1 MYFVDFYD
9 KNPYNFF
16 ITIIRKKTLCGGIH
30 MPRIK
35 TSELV
40 PGMITAEDVFNYNN
54 QLILPKGLELTDKS
68 ITKLEFYSIL
78 YVNIESQEQPSA
90 PAKTEIEEVIEQ
102 DKRSYSEKIM
112 NSESYKKFRQ
122 NFVQEVSQIKNSI
135 NDVVERNAPINTDT
149 LLSEVD
155 RLVTLD
161 TTATSYSV
169 FDMLHN
175 MREFDDATFVHC
187 LNVSLIC
194 TVFAKWLKLSP
205 EDVRLA
211 SICGLLHDIGKLK
224 IPEEIITK
232 PSRLTDQEY
241 NIIKKHTIEGYNIL
255 KKQNIDEHIKNAAL
269 MHHEKND
276 GTGYPLGLKG
286 NKIDYFARL
295 VAIADVYDATTSARV
310 YRGPLCPFKVIE
322 LFEQEGYD
330 KYDAQM
336 IIIFLENI
344 VNTYMNNQVRLSNGK
359 IGEIV
364 FINKMHLAF
373 PMVKCGDEF
382 IDLSV
387 DKNIHIEAII

>member
-1 MYFVDFYD
+1 
-9 KNPYNFF
+9 
-16 ITIIRKKTLCGGIH
+16 

-40 PGMITAEDVFNYNN
+40 PGMIIAEDVYNYNN
-54 QLILPKGLELTDKS
+54 QLILPQGMELTDKS

-78 YVNIESQEQPSA
+78 YVNVKEFENQKVAEKS
-90 PAKTEIEEVIEQ
+90 EIEQVIEQ
-102 DKRSYSEKIM
+102 DKLSYSEKIT
-112 NSESYKKFRQ
+112 NSESYIKFRAS
-122 NFVQEVSQIKNSI
+122 FVEEVAQIKNSI

-161 TTATSYSV
+161 TSATSYSV

-187 LNVSLIC
+187 LNVSLIS

-205 EDVRLA
+205 EDVKMA
-211 SICGLLHDIGKLK
+211 SVCGLLHDIGKLK

-255 KKQNIDEHIKNAAL
+255 KKQQIDEHIKNAAL
-269 MHHEKND
+269 MHHEKYD
-276 GTGYPLGLKG
+276 GSGYPLALRGD
-286 NKIDYFARL
+286 KIDYFARL

-322 LFEQEGYD
+322 LFEQEGYE

-336 IIIFLENI
+336 IMVFLENI

-382 IDLSV
+382 IDLSI
-387 DKNIHIEAII
+387 DKDIHIEAII

>member
-1 MYFVDFYD
+1 
-9 KNPYNFF
+9 
-16 ITIIRKKTLCGGIH
+16 
-30 MPRIK
+30 MPRLK
-35 TSELV
+35 TSDLL

-54 QLILPKGLELTDKS
+54 QLILPRGLTLTDKS

-78 YVNIESQEQPSA
+78 YVNIENATA
-90 PAKTEIEEVIEQ
+90 PVVTEKTEIEEVIEQ
-102 DKRSYSEKIM
+102 DKRSYSEKIT
-112 NSESYKKFRQ
+112 NSESYKKFRKS
-122 NFVQEVSQIKNSI
+122 FVEEVAQIKDSI
-135 NDVVERNAPINTDT
+135 NDMVERNVPINTDT
-149 LLSEVD
+149 LIKEVD
-155 RLVTLD
+155 HLITLD
-161 TTATSYSV
+161 TSATSYSV

-175 MREFDDATFVHC
+175 MREFNDATFVHC

-194 TVFAKWLKLSP
+194 TVFAKWLNLSP
-205 EDVRLA
+205 GDVRLA

-224 IPEEIITK
+224 IPEEIISK
-232 PSRLTDQEY
+232 PSRLTEEEF

-255 KKQNIDEHIKNAAL
+255 KVQKIDEHIKNAAL
-269 MHHEKND
+269 MHHEKYD
-276 GTGYPLGLKG
+276 GTGYPLGLRG

-322 LFEQEGYD
+322 LFEQEGYE

-336 IIIFLENI
+336 ILVFLENI

-359 IGEIV
+359 QGEIV
-364 FINKMHLAF
+364 FINKMHLAY

-387 DKNIHIEAII
+387 DKTIHIEAII

>member
-1 MYFVDFYD
+1 
-9 KNPYNFF
+9 
-16 ITIIRKKTLCGGIH
+16 

-40 PGMITAEDVFNYNN
+40 PGMVTAEDVFNYNN
-54 QLILPKGLELTDKS
+54 QLILPRGLELTDKA

-78 YVNIESQEQPSA
+78 YVNVEEFEEKEVPVKS
-90 PAKTEIEEVIEQ
+90 EIEQVIEQ
-102 DKRSYSEKIM
+102 DKLSYSEKIT
-112 NSESYKKFRQ
+112 NSESYKKFRKT
-122 NFVQEVSQIKNSI
+122 FVQEVAQIKNSI

-155 RLVTLD
+155 RLATLD

-232 PSRLTDQEY
+232 PSRLTEQEY

-255 KKQNIDEHIKNAAL
+255 KKQDIDEHIKNAAL
-269 MHHEKND
+269 MHHEKYD
-276 GTGYPLGLKG
+276 GTGYPLSLKG

-336 IIIFLENI
+336 IITFLENI

-359 IGEIV
+359 QGEIV

>member
-1 MYFVDFYD
+1 
-9 KNPYNFF
+9 
-16 ITIIRKKTLCGGIH
+16 

-35 TSELV
+35 TSKLV
-40 PGMITAEDVFNYNN
+40 PGMVTAEDVFNYSN
-54 QLILPKGLELTDKS
+54 QLILPRGLKLTDKI

-78 YVNIESQEQPSA
+78 YVNVEDFEETEA
-90 PAKTEIEEVIEQ
+90 PAPSQSEIEKVIEQ
-102 DKRSYSEKIM
+102 DQLSYSEKIT
-112 NSESYKKFRQ
+112 NSESYIKFRQ
-122 NFVQEVSQIKNSI
+122 NFVKEVSQIKNSI
-135 NDVVERNAPINTDT
+135 NDMVDRNVPINTDN
-149 LLSEVD
+149 LLKEVD

-161 TTATSYSV
+161 TASTSYSV

-211 SICGLLHDIGKLK
+211 SLCGLLHDIGKLK
-224 IPEEIITK
+224 IPEEILTK
-232 PSRLTDQEY
+232 PSRLTEQEY
-241 NIIKKHTIEGYNIL
+241 TIIKKHTIEGYNIL
-255 KKQNIDEHIKNAAL
+255 KKQSINEHIKNAAL
-269 MHHEKND
+269 MHHEKYD
-276 GTGYPLGLKG
+276 GTGYPLGLKAK
-286 NKIDYFARL
+286 KIDYFARL

-344 VNTYMNNQVRLSNGK
+344 VNTYMNNKVRLSNGQ

-382 IDLSV
+382 VDLSI
-387 DKNIHIEAII
+387 DRKIHIEAII

>member
-1 MYFVDFYD
+1 
-9 KNPYNFF
+9 
-16 ITIIRKKTLCGGIH
+16 

-40 PGMITAEDVFNYNN
+40 PGMIIAEDVYNYNN
-54 QLILPKGLELTDKS
+54 QLILPQGMELTDKS

-78 YVNIESQEQPSA
+78 YVNVKEFENQKVAEKS
-90 PAKTEIEEVIEQ
+90 EIEQVIEQ
-102 DKRSYSEKIM
+102 DKLSYSEKIT
-112 NSESYKKFRQ
+112 NSESYIKFRAS
-122 NFVQEVSQIKNSI
+122 FVEEVAQIKNSI

-161 TTATSYSV
+161 TSATSYSV

-187 LNVSLIC
+187 LNVSLIS

-205 EDVRLA
+205 EDVKMA
-211 SICGLLHDIGKLK
+211 SVCGLLHDIGKLK

-255 KKQNIDEHIKNAAL
+255 KKQQIDEHIKNAAL
-269 MHHEKND
+269 MHHEKYD
-276 GTGYPLGLKG
+276 GTGYPLALRGD
-286 NKIDYFARL
+286 KIDYFARL

-322 LFEQEGYD
+322 LFEQEGYE

-336 IIIFLENI
+336 IMVFLENI

-382 IDLSV
+382 IDLSI
-387 DKNIHIEAII
+387 DKDIHIEAII

>member
-1 MYFVDFYD
+1 
-9 KNPYNFF
+9 
-16 ITIIRKKTLCGGIH
+16 

-40 PGMITAEDVFNYNN
+40 PGMIIAEDVYNYNN
-54 QLILPKGLELTDKS
+54 QLILPRGMELTDKS

-78 YVNIESQEQPSA
+78 YVNVKKFENQ
-90 PAKTEIEEVIEQ
+90 KTAEKSEIEQVIEQ
-102 DKRSYSEKIM
+102 DKLSYSEKIT
-112 NSESYKKFRQ
+112 NSESYIKFRAS
-122 NFVQEVSQIKNSI
+122 FVEEVAQIKNSI

-161 TTATSYSV
+161 TSATSYSV

-187 LNVSLIC
+187 LNVSLIS

-205 EDVRLA
+205 EDVKMA
-211 SICGLLHDIGKLK
+211 SVCGLLHDIGKLK

-255 KKQNIDEHIKNAAL
+255 KKQQIDEHIKNAAL
-269 MHHEKND
+269 MHHEKYD
-276 GTGYPLGLKG
+276 GTGYPLALRGD
-286 NKIDYFARL
+286 KIDYFARL

-330 KYDAQM
+330 KYDAKM
-336 IIIFLENI
+336 IMVFLENI

-382 IDLSV
+382 IDLSINKDV
-387 DKNIHIEAII
+387 HIEAII

>member
-1 MYFVDFYD
+1 
-9 KNPYNFF
+9 
-16 ITIIRKKTLCGGIH
+16 
-30 MPRIK
+30 MPRVK

-40 PGMITAEDVFNYNN
+40 PGMVTAEDVFNYNN

-78 YVNIESQEQPSA
+78 YVNIESQGQPSA

-205 EDVRLA
+205 ADVRLA

-269 MHHEKND
+269 MHHEKYD

>member
-1 MYFVDFYD
+1 
-9 KNPYNFF
+9 
-16 ITIIRKKTLCGGIH
+16 

-35 TSELV
+35 TAELV

-54 QLILPKGLELTDKS
+54 QLILPRGLELTDKS

-78 YVNIESQEQPSA
+78 YVNVEEFEEKEA
-90 PAKTEIEEVIEQ
+90 PAKSEIEQVIEQ
-102 DKRSYSEKIM
+102 DKISYAEKVT
-112 NSESYKKFRQ
+112 NSESYKKFRKT
-122 NFVQEVSQIKNSI
+122 FVQEIAQIKNSI
-135 NDVVERNAPINTDT
+135 NDMVERNAPIDTDT
-149 LLSEVD
+149 LLKEVD
-155 RLVTLD
+155 HLVSLD
-161 TTATSYSV
+161 TNATSYSV

-232 PSRLTDQEY
+232 PSRLTEQEY

-255 KKQNIDEHIKNAAL
+255 KNQDIDKHIKNAAL
-269 MHHEKND
+269 MHHEKYD

-336 IIIFLENI
+336 ILIFLENI

-359 IGEIV
+359 QGEIV

-373 PMVKCGDEF
+373 PMVKCDDEF

>member
-1 MYFVDFYD
+1 
-9 KNPYNFF
+9 
-16 ITIIRKKTLCGGIH
+16 
-30 MPRIK
+30 MPRLK
-35 TSELV
+35 TSMLV
-40 PGMITAEDVFNYNN
+40 PGMVTAEDVFNYNN

-78 YVNIESQEQPSA
+78 YVHVEDFEDNGEQEKS
-90 PAKTEIEEVIEQ
+90 EIEKVIEQ
-102 DKRSYSEKIM
+102 DNLSYAEKVK
-112 NSESYKKFRQ
+112 NSESYQKFRK
-122 NFVQEVSQIKNSI
+122 NFVQEVDQIKGSI

-149 LLSEVD
+149 LLQEVD
-155 RLVTLD
+155 KLASMD
-161 TTATSYSV
+161 TNATSYSV

-175 MREFDDATFVHC
+175 MREFDDATYVHC

-194 TVFAKWLKLSP
+194 TVFAKWLRLPP

-232 PSRLTDQEY
+232 PARLTEQEY

-255 KKQNIDEHIKNAAL
+255 KNQDIDEHIKNAAL
-269 MHHEKND
+269 MHHEKCD
-276 GTGYPLGLKG
+276 GTGYPLGLRG
-286 NKIDYFARL
+286 NKIDFFARL

-330 KYDAQM
+330 KYDAHM
-336 IIIFLENI
+336 IITFLENI
-344 VNTYMNNQVRLSNGK
+344 VNTYMNNKVRLSNGK
-359 IGEIV
+359 EGEIV
-364 FINKMHLAF
+364 FINKMHLAY

-382 IDLSV
+382 IDLSA
-387 DKNIHIEAII
+387 DKTLHIEAII